1 MCATINQAPLSVGRA
16 AERTY
21 FYYRQQSVR
30 ERRSHS
36 RRLRGAAHFDVC
48 IRPKSGLRIQ
58 PRLPSVL
65 VVKCPVVRLQSCLPE
80 PSYLFNAGD
89 KMCQRLIVTVR
100 FQRSRSFMLN
110 VLPGKVSALWAR
122 SSCVAQTGFRN
133 ISWRREY
140 LGPPPFWLFLPPPQ
154 KRKKHILKI
163 SKISLMSLIEILT
176 TSNR

>member
-1 MCATINQAPLSVGRA
+1 MRNYQSSAPFRWSCGRTHVFLLQTTISQRKTFSLKTSPW
-16 AERTY
+16 
-21 FYYRQQSVR
+21 
-30 ERRSHS
+30 
-36 RRLRGAAHFDVC
+36 GAAHFDVC

-65 VVKCPVVRLQSCLPE
+65 VVKCPVARLQSCLPE

-163 SKISLMSLIEILT
+163 SKKSLMSLIEILT
-176 TSNR
+176 ASNR